1 MFPQKDRQREQYIV
15 LVIKEIQLRWPWLV
29 TSWTRL
35 NELRSLSKAQ
45 WKGLCR
51 GVCRFTRDNVSAG
64 LL

>member
-35 NELRSLSKAQ
+35 NELRSLSKA
-45 WKGLCR
+45 
-51 GVCRFTRDNVSAG
+51 
-64 LL
+64 